1 MTIDNRFEFSSV
13 SSNFNGHISNSI
25 RGYADLHKMIA
36 SLARFFVDSNG
47 KYIDIGSSDGNLA
60 KLVSE
65 KTGCT
70 DITCYEKEKSFYTNS
85 NYDNIEVL
93 SDISTLDTVDVSFIT
108 SVFTLQFIQKDKR
121 IDVLKNVYDALQCGG
136 GFIIA
141 EKVILGSELDLA
153 LQDIL
158 LQDKRGFFTDTEI
171 LDKNFMLQNTM
182 KCLSLKDLK
191 SLLRFVGF
199 KDVTIFWQNGLF
211 VALMCRKGLL

>member
-1 MTIDNRFEFSSV
+1 
-13 SSNFNGHISNSI
+13 
-25 RGYADLHKMIA
+25 MIA

-141 EKVILGSELDLA
+141 EKVILGSELDLV

>member
-1 MTIDNRFEFSSV
+1 M
-13 SSNFNGHISNSI
+13 
-25 RGYADLHKMIA
+25 
-36 SLARFFVDSNG
+36 
-47 KYIDIGSSDGNLA
+47 
-60 KLVSE
+60 
-65 KTGCT
+65 
-70 DITCYEKEKSFYTNS
+70 
-85 NYDNIEVL
+85 
-93 SDISTLDTVDVSFIT
+93 SFIT

-141 EKVILGSELDLA
+141 EKVILGSELDLV